1 MRNGD
6 GTWTA
11 VEIKVPYQTGCRI
24 CGKTLKPPGLVWILG
39 SGLSADKYC
48 SEDCVLER
56 ADKRKYKITRW
67 VDYSHSCYQSG
78 RKTMKTNRIYSVI
91 TITKD
96 TDANITKVTKPVLIL
111 ATSLNDAIVKA
122 SIVNPPKKNEEIQV
136 EDTNYRPLSG

>member
-1 MRNGD
+1 
-6 GTWTA
+6 
-11 VEIKVPYQTGCRI
+11 
-24 CGKTLKPPGLVWILG
+24 
-39 SGLSADKYC
+39 
-48 SEDCVLER
+48 
-56 ADKRKYKITRW
+56 
-67 VDYSHSCYQSG
+67 
-78 RKTMKTNRIYSVI
+78 MKTNRIYSVI